1 MHTDTEHVQIPQHKN
16 FKTVQLTLNHKPREL
31 KGEKTETKTKIK
43 KKKQQ
48 NLPAPQHGIKTRAF
62 SLAPQS

>member
-1 MHTDTEHVQIPQHKN
+1 MHTDTEHVEIPQHKN

-43 KKKQQ
+43 KKTTKPPCPATWYQ
-48 NLPAPQHGIKTRAF
+48 N
-62 SLAPQS
+62 